1 MHSLLFLVRCI
12 CLILKKLLFH
22 SIYKMNFMK
31 INVWVLTVVMLFLF
45 LPGANSQQTVTGF
58 EAPESVIRSGDKL
71 FVSNI
76 GGATADPMATDSNGF
91 ISELSK
97 DGKIV
102 QRKFQKGVLN
112 APKGMAIVKE
122 VLYVA
127 DINRVVGFNIHSGD
141 QVFVIDIPAKML
153 NDLCKVD
160 DRHLC
165 VSETVSGRVMLID
178 LQDKSVR
185 FLGSIEGANGVTYD
199 EKTGI
204 VYAVGMGV
212 NMTGGKMYMKDLKN
226 TDTVFTMLQD
236 SPTGIF
242 DGLEMFDRH
251 HLIASDWIS
260 FTSKNGRLLVYDLEN
275 HSTAAFT
282 IEAGPADIT
291 YDPESHT
298 VYIPQMMQNS
308 LLIQNMK
315 NLRE

>member
-1 MHSLLFLVRCI
+1 
-12 CLILKKLLFH
+12 
-22 SIYKMNFMK
+22 MK
-31 INVWVLTVVMLFLF
+31 INLWILTVALFF
-45 LPGANSQQTVTGF
+45 LCIPGAHSQQTVTGF
-58 EAPESVIRSGDKL
+58 EAPESVIRSGDRL

-76 GGATADPMATDSNGF
+76 GGATADPMAMDSNGF

-97 DGKIV
+97 EGKILH
-102 QRKFQKGVLN
+102 RKFQKSVLN

-153 NDLCKVD
+153 NDLCRVD
-160 DRHLC
+160 DQHLC
-165 VSETVSGRVMLID
+165 VSETVSGRIMVIGI
-178 LQDKSVR
+178 QDKSIR
-185 FLGSIEGANGVTYD
+185 ILGSIDGANGVTYD
-199 EKTGI
+199 EKSGI
-204 VYAVGMGV
+204 LYAVGMGV
-212 NMTGGKMYMKDLKN
+212 NMTGGKMYMKDLK
-226 TDTVFTMLQD
+226 TADTLFTMLPG

-242 DGLEMFDRH
+242 DGLEMFDSH

-260 FTSKNGRLLVYDLEN
+260 FTSKNGRLLVYDLVN
-275 HSTAAFT
+275 HTVAAYS
-282 IEAGPADIT
+282 IDAGPADIT
-291 YDPESHT
+291 YDPDSHT